1 MSRGIQ
7 NENDIIPPPSWTR
20 QTIPHNYSYRQNPKG
35 TPTLRNTRA
44 TRRNHIFVINH
55 DAPSVPTERFSDLPP
70 ESTLAPPL
78 RALLDAMREL
88 FARRPICTR
97 RSVQNQVPP
106 EVWKP
111 VGAHAAKH
119 LWQYVGFL
127 WNSGPWR
134 DAICAFGVDPRKDK
148 EMRWYQTVVF
158 QVDSEPLDSRPKP
171 VQMTRTKIDRNLA
184 AQGENIGG
192 HLFDGQVVRLDG
204 KVWQM
209 CDITDPLLKFML
221 DEAPLRAECDTA
233 SDGWYTNG
241 TWAKVKAIMK
251 AKMMAILAGNVHD
264 GQLEDELWR
273 IHHKIP
279 DILDEHNRTEAI
291 FERGT
296 VPPRMIRLAE
306 TVRTTA
312 TRPGGKAVAWGPS
325 TAIKPKGSRTSPTKI
340 AATPGRGRGRGFGG
354 GRPRSQARRGRF
366 IGLGRQEEPSDG
378 QELIDP
384 LLRDITGDVADVARE
399 AAMRAFQDDVEG
411 SVDESSTD
419 EASTDDESDPEIS
432 DAGSLD
438 TDESDPEASSSDDSG
453 TSEGGETGPYGEEVE
468 FEEDEDGDEDGAED
482 EESSVAE

>member
-1 MSRGIQ
+1 MC
-7 NENDIIPPPSWTR
+7 
-20 QTIPHNYSYRQNPKG
+20 SYRRNPKG
-35 TPTLRNTRA
+35 APTLRNTQA
-44 TRRNHIFVINH
+44 TRRNQIFVINH

-70 ESTLAPPL
+70 ESTLAPPH

-106 EVWKP
+106 EVWKA

-127 WNSGPWR
+127 CNSGPWR

-158 QVDSEPLDSRPKP
+158 QVEPEPLDSRPKP
-171 VQMTRTKIDRNLA
+171 GQMTRTKIDRNLA

-192 HLFDGQVVRLDG
+192 HLFNGQVVRLDG

-209 CDITDPLLKFML
+209 CDITDPLLKSML
-221 DEAPLRAECDTA
+221 DEAPLRDKCDTA

-241 TWAKVKAIMK
+241 TWAKVKTIMK
-251 AKMMAILAGNVHD
+251 AKMMAILGGQVHD
-264 GQLEDELWR
+264 SQFEDELWR
-273 IHHKIP
+273 LHHKIP
-279 DILDEHNRTEAI
+279 DILDEHNRAEAI

-306 TVRTTA
+306 IVRTTA

-325 TAIKPKGSRTSPTKI
+325 TAIKPKGTRASPTKK

-354 GRPRSQARRGRF
+354 RRPRSQARGGRF
-366 IGLGRQEEPSDG
+366 IGFGRRNEPSDG

-384 LLRDITGDVADVARE
+384 LLRDITSDVADVARE
-399 AAMRAFQDDVEG
+399 AAMRAFEDDVEG

-419 EASTDDESDPEIS
+419 EASTDDDSDPEVS
-432 DAGSLD
+432 DAESLD
-438 TDESDPEASSSDDSG
+438 TDESDPEASSSDESR
-453 TSEGGETGPYGEEVE
+453 TSEVSEAGPNGEEIEVE
-468 FEEDEDGDEDGAED
+468 VEEDEDEDGTED
-482 EESSVAE
+482 EGSSVTE